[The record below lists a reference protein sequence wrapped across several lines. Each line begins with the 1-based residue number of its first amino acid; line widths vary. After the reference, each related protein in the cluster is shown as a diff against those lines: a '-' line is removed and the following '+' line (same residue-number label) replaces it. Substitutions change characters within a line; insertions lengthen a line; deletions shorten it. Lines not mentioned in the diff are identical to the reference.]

1 MKIAVVGGGPAGS
14 RSAELLS
21 RLGARVILYECR
33 RGWEKP
39 CGGGVPERSIDF
51 CPFLAD
57 SSLPQ
62 RAAVA
67 ARIYS
72 PSGREARV
80 PLREPLRIF
89 SRADLNG
96 HLLARAGEAGVSLHS
111 SRVTSLRRE
120 GLRWIL
126 TDDSGRQEE
135 ADFVVGAD
143 GASGAV
149 RQRVAKSLPP
159 LAQSIGIGYFVEG
172 LTSDEIVIKFFD
184 SLDGYLWIFPRCDHL
199 AVGICGPTGPGQREA
214 LLSQLHRFLVDLHG
228 SQIMRRLRRYGARI
242 PSLPAS
248 LTVRDAC
255 LGSGWAL
262 VGDAAGLVDPLTR
275 EGIHYALASAQFLSE
290 GLADGRIEEYPSR
303 WEAVFGG
310 ELEWAREHKSL
321 FFSRRFVE
329 AFTLLAESSAAIQG
343 IVSELVAGRQSYRSL
358 RRRLT
363 LRAAG
368 SAFSLVTRFLR
379 PRGGMPTIPPRLEP
393 ASVLSSRA
401 ATQRARS

>member
-1 MKIAVVGGGPAGS
+1 MKVAVVGGGPAGS

-33 RGWEKP
+33 QGWEKP

-51 CPFLAD
+51 CPFLAA

-62 RAAVA
+62 RSAIA

-72 PSGREARV
+72 PNGREARI

-96 HLLARAGEAGVSLHS
+96 HLLARAEETGVCVHF

-120 GLRWIL
+120 GTRWIL
-126 TDDSGRQEE
+126 TDDSGRREE

-143 GASGAV
+143 GASGVV
-149 RQRVAKSLPP
+149 RQRAAKGLPP
-159 LAQSIGIGYFVEG
+159 LAQSIGLGYFVEG

-199 AVGICGPTGPGQREA
+199 AVGICGPTGPGQPEA
-214 LLSQLHRFLVDLHG
+214 LFSELHRFLVDLYG
-228 SQIMRRLRRYGARI
+228 AQILRRLRRYGARI
-242 PSLPAS
+242 PTLPAS
-248 LTVRDAC
+248 LAVRDAC
-255 LGSGWAL
+255 VGNGWAL

-290 GLADGRIEEYPSR
+290 GLAAGRVEEYPNR
-303 WEAVFGG
+303 WDAVFGG
-310 ELEWAREHKSL
+310 ELEWAREHKAL

-329 AFTLLAESSAAIQG
+329 AFTLLAQSSAAIQG
-343 IVSELVAGRQSYRSL
+343 IVSDLVAGRQSYRSL

-368 SAFSLVTRFLR
+368 SAFSLVARFLR
-379 PRGGMPTIPPRLEP
+379 RGGAPPFPPRLEP
-393 ASVLSSRA
+393 ASVLASRA
-401 ATQRARS
+401 AIQRARS

>member
-1 MKIAVVGGGPAGS
+1 MKVAVVGGGPAGS

-33 RGWEKP
+33 QGWEKP

-51 CPFLAD
+51 CPFLAE

-62 RAAVA
+62 RAAIA

-72 PSGREARV
+72 PNGREARI

-96 HLLARAGEAGVSLHS
+96 HLLARAEETGVCVHF
-111 SRVTSLRRE
+111 SRITSLRRE
-120 GLRWIL
+120 GTRWIL
-126 TDDSGRQEE
+126 TDDSERREE

-143 GASGAV
+143 GASGVV
-149 RQRVAKSLPP
+149 RQRVAQGLPP
-159 LAQSIGIGYFVEG
+159 LAQSIGLGYFVEG

-184 SLDGYLWIFPRCDHL
+184 SLDGYFWIFPRCDHL
-199 AVGICGPTGPGQREA
+199 AVGICGPTGTGQTEA
-214 LLSQLHRFLVDLHG
+214 LFSQLHRFLVDLHG
-228 SQIMRRLRRYGARI
+228 AQILRRLRRYGARI
-242 PSLPAS
+242 PTLPAS
-248 LTVRDAC
+248 LSVRDAC
-255 LGSGWAL
+255 VGNGWAL

-290 GLADGRIEEYPSR
+290 GLAAGRVEEYPNR
-303 WEAVFGG
+303 WDAVFGG
-310 ELEWAREHKSL
+310 ELEWAREHKAL

-329 AFTLLAESSAAIQG
+329 AFTLLAQSSAAIQG
-343 IVSELVAGRQSYRSL
+343 IVSDLVAGRQSYRSL

-368 SAFSLVTRFLR
+368 SAFSLVARFLR
-379 PRGGMPTIPPRLEP
+379 RGGTPPVPPRLEP
-393 ASVLSSRA
+393 ASALASRA
-401 ATQRARS
+401 AFQRARS